1 VCLDVA
7 QELTGSK
14 LGFIG
19 EVNRAGR
26 FDTIALSDPGWEACK
41 MPKPDAA
48 VMIKDMEIRGLW
60 GKVLKEGQSL
70 IANDPS
76 SHPDRVGIPPGH
88 SPLISFLGVPLKHAG
103 RTIGMIT
110 LANKESGYG
119 LGDQQEIE
127 TLSVA
132 FVEALMR
139 KRAEEELRES
149 EERFRAVVEQS
160 VDAIFIVN
168 AETKRVVEANPA
180 FQNLLG
186 YPQEQ
191 IMGLS
196 IYDFIEADRA
206 DIDRTFEGILRGQ
219 GPVFYERRY
228 RRKDGSFVE
237 IGGSSTPISFG
248 GKKAIC
254 AIVRDIT
261 ERKRAEKTL
270 QESEEGYRTVM
281 EQSADGIYL
290 VDVDTKSI
298 IEANRTFARMLGYT
312 QEETQGMHN
321 YQLVAATPENIDRK
335 FQEIVAS
342 PSPLSFERTF
352 RKKDGSLLDVWITV
366 SVLSYR
372 GKRVACGIIRD
383 IAERKRAE
391 KEREQLINELQE
403 ALANIK
409 TLSGLIPICAQC
421 KKIRDDKGY
430 WQQVEVYVREHSEA
444 KFSHGLC
451 PECTK
456 LLFPELQEKR
466 KGGNPI

>member
-1 VCLDVA
+1 
-7 QELTGSK
+7 
-14 LGFIG
+14 
-19 EVNRAGR
+19 
-26 FDTIALSDPGWEACK
+26 
-41 MPKPDAA
+41 
-48 VMIKDMEIRGLW
+48 
-60 GKVLKEGQSL
+60 
-70 IANDPS
+70 
-76 SHPDRVGIPPGH
+76 
-88 SPLISFLGVPLKHAG
+88 
-103 RTIGMIT
+103 
-110 LANKESGYG
+110 
-119 LGDQQEIE
+119 
-127 TLSVA
+127 
-132 FVEALMR
+132 
-139 KRAEEELRES
+139 
-149 EERFRAVVEQS
+149 
-160 VDAIFIVN
+160 
-168 AETKRVVEANPA
+168 
-180 FQNLLG
+180 
-186 YPQEQ
+186 
-191 IMGLS
+191 
-196 IYDFIEADRA
+196 
-206 DIDRTFEGILRGQ
+206 
-219 GPVFYERRY
+219 
-228 RRKDGSFVE
+228 
-237 IGGSSTPISFG
+237 
-248 GKKAIC
+248 
-254 AIVRDIT
+254 
-261 ERKRAEKTL
+261 
-270 QESEEGYRTVM
+270 M